1 MFDSPFVGTDS
12 NRSDKLKET
21 NKGHSLTT
29 FLVII
34 RIILNKSAV
43 LLLFKSSTPTADLL
57 QSISPTYKR
66 NLSFKKWRRRSP
78 RIPFKSSGGTKMDAY
93 GEKFTAG
100 PTSDSNSNTANPTGL
115 GRRQRFM
122 NLVKNTKNVYIPS
135 LTSTISQKTESFRSH
150 EENQPFY
157 NLTLD
162 SDIVFYPTYTT
173 QTEKGYETMVRFAL
187 CAPGNPNSRRNRIL
201 FSLCRQYLLPRNVS
215 VMDQEILDAKL
226 DDAFAASDTRSMV
239 SNGTSDNASTITG
252 SSSISNNTSDFE
264 TLHNSIV
271 QNEYRILKKRIAG
284 FLERKISNIPMIVDA
299 FTDEEQGSYETT
311 FVNTDNMGYVETRLK
326 TSFKPKNIRV
336 TVDTPHDFA
345 KVITQEFPVNYIKPQ
360 GFGLISDIDDTIKHT
375 GVTGDKR
382 SMFRNVFVQDFSSWD
397 IENVSRW
404 YRTLRDG
411 RSVDFF
417 YVSNSPMQFYNTL
430 QEYIGTNFP
439 WGPIFLKQYSGN
451 LLSSIWS
458 SSADRKLG
466 AILQILRDFP
476 EKKFF
481 LVGDSGEQD
490 FEAYISAFLSF
501 PDQVAGIYIRC
512 CKDSLSDMGLRETEV
527 MQSLN
532 NMIQKEYMGGTQK
545 RPPPAVPRR
554 KPRLTF
560 EQEEMVSKSRL
571 TALNMRPRPVPPKI
585 VPQSPI
591 TSEDLT
597 DIQDG
602 YHLYDNFFD
611 KRADQWRHRVYAGLQ
626 QLKRVRGEGQVQLM
640 FFTDA
645 ELSLENSIRI
655 INSMNT

>member
-1 MFDSPFVGTDS
+1 
-12 NRSDKLKET
+12 
-21 NKGHSLTT
+21 
-29 FLVII
+29 
-34 RIILNKSAV
+34 
-43 LLLFKSSTPTADLL
+43 
-57 QSISPTYKR
+57 
-66 NLSFKKWRRRSP
+66 
-78 RIPFKSSGGTKMDAY
+78 MDAY
-93 GEKFTAG
+93 GEEFETG
-100 PTSDSNSNTANPTGL
+100 TTGDSNSSTTTSTGL

-122 NLVKNTKNVYIPS
+122 NLVKNTKNVYLPS

-150 EENQPFY
+150 EEYQPFY
-157 NLTLD
+157 NLSLD

-173 QTEKGYETMVRFAL
+173 QTDKGFETLVRFAL

-201 FSLCRQYLLPRNVS
+201 LSLCRQYLLPRNVS

-226 DDAFAASDTRSMV
+226 DDAFAASDTRSLV
-239 SNGTSDNASTITG
+239 SNGTNDNASTMTG
-252 SSSISNNTSDFE
+252 VSGISTGTNDAESI
-264 TLHNSIV
+264 HNSIV
-271 QNEYRILKKRIAG
+271 QNEYEILKERIAG
-284 FLERKISNIPMIVDA
+284 FLERKIANIPMIVDA
-299 FTDEEQGSYETT
+299 FTDEGQGSYETK
-311 FVNTDNMGYVETRLK
+311 FVNTDNMGYVETKLK

-345 KVITQEFPVNYIKPQ
+345 KVITHEFPTTYIKPQ

-397 IENVSRW
+397 VENVSRW
-404 YRTLRDG
+404 YRTLRDS
-411 RSVDFF
+411 RDVDFF
-417 YVSNSPMQFYNTL
+417 YVSNSPMQLYNTL

-466 AILQILRDFP
+466 SILQILQDFP
-476 EKKFF
+476 QKKFF

-490 FEAYISAFLSF
+490 FEAYVSAFLKF

-532 NMIQKEYMGGTQK
+532 DMIQKEYMGATRK
-545 RPPPAVPRR
+545 RSPPAIPRR
-554 KPRLTF
+554 KPQLTSK
-560 EQEEMVSKSRL
+560 QEEMVSKSRSVASN
-571 TALNMRPRPVPPKI
+571 TRPRPVPPNLPPRNVQPLTI
-585 VPQSPI
+585 
-591 TSEDLT
+591 SEDLIDT
-597 DIQDG
+597 QDG

-626 QLKRVRGEGQVQLM
+626 QLKRVRGEGQVRLM
-640 FFTDA
+640 FFTDT
-645 ELSLENSIRI
+645 ELSLES
-655 INSMNT
+655 SMQVLGLTNK